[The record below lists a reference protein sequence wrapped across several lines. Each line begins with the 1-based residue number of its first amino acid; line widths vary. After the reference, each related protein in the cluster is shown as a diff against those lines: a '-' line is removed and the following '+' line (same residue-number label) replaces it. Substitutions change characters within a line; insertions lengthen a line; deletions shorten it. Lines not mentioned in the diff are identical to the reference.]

1 MKVGNIIL
9 DKYQII
15 KEIGSGSF
23 GNVFKAKDINDE
35 NIFLAI
41 KIEKVE
47 KTESNKSRLESEYS
61 IYNNIQGEGIPQII
75 HYNNNYN
82 GLKLLIMNFL
92 GPSLEDLFNFCSRKF
107 SLKTISMM
115 GIQLINRLEHIHNV
129 GIIHRDIK
137 PENFLI
143 GIGKDKSKIYIVDFG
158 LSKPYIQDNNHIE
171 YRNNKNFTGT
181 YRYSSIRNHRG
192 IEQSR
197 RDDLESVGYML
208 VYFYK
213 GALPW
218 QGLKLSDKAERN
230 RRIYRKKRTTDI
242 TTITSGM
249 PNAFHDY
256 IQYCRLLRFSQ
267 NPDYE
272 YLRGLFKSVLASG
285 DEQNDFIF
293 DWNIVAQQ
301 KKLQQVQQQQQL
313 QQATAV
319 GV

>member
-1 MKVGNIIL
+1 MKIGSVIL
-9 DKYQII
+9 DKYEII

-23 GNVFKAKDINDE
+23 GNVFKARLINSQDV
-35 NIFLAI
+35 FLAI
-41 KIEKVE
+41 KIEKLE
-47 KTESNKSRLESEYS
+47 KTESNKSRLDMEYE
-61 IYNNIQGEGIPQII
+61 IYNNIQGDGIPQIV
-75 HYNNNYN
+75 HYNNNYQ

-107 SLKTISMM
+107 SLKTISML
-115 GIQLINRLEHIHNV
+115 GLQLISRLEHIHNL

-158 LSKPYIQDNNHIE
+158 LSKPYLQDSKHIE
-171 YRNNKNFTGT
+171 FRNNKNFTGT

-197 RDDLESVGYML
+197 RDDLESIGYML

-213 GALPW
+213 GSLPW
-218 QGLKLSDKAERN
+218 QGLKMSDKAERN
-230 RRIYRKKRTTDI
+230 RTIYRKKRTTDI
-242 TTITSGM
+242 GTITQNM
-249 PNAFHDY
+249 PSEFYDY

-267 NPDYE
+267 NPDYD
-272 YLRGLFKSVLASG
+272 YLKGLFTSVLQKNQV
-285 DEQNDFIF
+285 DNDLIF

-301 KKLQQVQQQQQL
+301 KKKLQAQKSN
-313 QQATAV
+313 
-319 GV
+319 